1 MAELVSGVAQS
12 ALTAAV
18 PLLLAGTGEL
28 VAERAGVLNIG
39 LEGLILA
46 GCIGGFAGAVLGGT
60 AGGLWL
66 GVGGAVVA
74 GMLVAGI
81 FAVAVVYARVDQIVA
96 GMAVNLLAFGA
107 AGTIWHA
114 LQDAG
119 RDSLPSGAGF
129 DRIALGGPIV
139 FDQYGLGWL
148 ALALVAVTGWM
159 LAKTRAGLVLRALGE
174 APEAC
179 AVAGIDVLRWR
190 FAAVLACGAL
200 AGLAG
205 AYLSIMRTHSF
216 APDMS
221 GGLGFLV
228 LALVIFG
235 RWRIGGLV
243 VGCLGFGLIDAVQ
256 QQLQGAGAAGAVS
269 YRLFQALPYLA
280 ALFALAVF
288 RGRGNGPAQLGRP
301 WPEER

>member
-1 MAELVSGVAQS
+1 MPELVAGVAQ
-12 ALTAAV
+12 AACTAAV

-28 VAERAGVLNIG
+28 VAERAGVINIG

-46 GCIGGFAGAVLGGT
+46 GCIGGFAGAVLGG
-60 AGGLWL
+60 AWL
-66 GVGGAVVA
+66 GVGGAIAA
-74 GMLVAGI
+74 GMLVAGL

-96 GMAVNLLAFGA
+96 GMAVNLLAFGG
-107 AGTIWHA
+107 AGTVWHA

-119 RDSLPSGAGF
+119 RDSLPPGAGF

-139 FDQYGLGWL
+139 FDQHGLGWL
-148 ALALVAVTGWM
+148 ALGLVAATGWM
-159 LAKTRAGLVLRALGE
+159 LARTRAGLVLRALGE

-190 FAAVLACGAL
+190 FAAVLGCGAL

-235 RWRIGGLV
+235 RWRIAGLV

-269 YRLFQALPYLA
+269 YRLFQAMPYLA
-280 ALFALAVF
+280 ALIALAVV
-288 RGRGNGPAQLGRP
+288 RGQGNGPAQLGRP